1 MLAKLCKCT
10 ISKRGVAV
18 KFVRVRVRVL
28 FDVDIYKDYSNSS
41 TTSLVLGAKAFFY
54 LRI

>member
-10 ISKRGVAV
+10 ISKRGLAV

-28 FDVDIYKDYSNSS
+28 FDVDIYKGYSNSS
-41 TTSLVLGAKAFFY
+41 TTSLVLGAKALFY
-54 LRI
+54 L